1 MINDDENLLDFQG
14 DPGEDDE
21 VEILEVVGIDDSPA
35 ARPSRA
41 GNGKTHGAESDPA
54 GAAHDEDVLLSFGEE
69 SGDAAVALVEA
80 EPSVGRADEEALLRL
95 QADYDNLRKRVDR
108 ERADFQSYATSTL
121 VARLLPILDNFE
133 RAIDFKPGDGSGDA
147 LHDGMV
153 MVYSQLLD
161 ELRREG
167 LCAIKAVGEVFD
179 PNIHDAVSTDPES
192 DQPANTV
199 IEELQRGY
207 LFQNRLLRPALVKV
221 SVAGGGDIAETV
233 DGDGKEG

>member
-1 MINDDENLLDFQG
+1 MMNDDENLLDFQG

-35 ARPSRA
+35 ARVPRTR
-41 GNGKTHGAESDPA
+41 NGKIGGPDAES
-54 GAAHDEDVLLSFGEE
+54 GQAARDDDILLSFEEE
-69 SGDAAVALVEA
+69 SSDAAVALVEA
-80 EPSVGRADEEALLRL
+80 EPTVARVDEEALLRL

-108 ERADFQSYATSTL
+108 ERADFQAYATSTL

-133 RAIDFKPGDGSGDA
+133 RAIDFKPSESSGGA

-153 MVYSQLLD
+153 MVYSQLLE

-167 LCAIKAVGEVFD
+167 LCAIEAVGEVFD
-179 PNIHDAVSTDPES
+179 PNIHDAVSTDPDS

-199 IEELQRGY
+199 IEEMQRGY

-221 SVAGGGDIAETV
+221 SVAGDGDINDTV
-233 DGDGKEG
+233 DNDGKE

>member
-14 DPGEDDE
+14 DPGEDDD

-35 ARPSRA
+35 ARTPRA
-41 GNGKTHGAESDPA
+41 GNGQNPT
-54 GAAHDEDVLLSFGEE
+54 AHDDDVLLSFGEE

-80 EPSVGRADEEALLRL
+80 EPSVGRVDEEALLRL

-108 ERADFQSYATSTL
+108 ERADFQAYATSTL

-133 RAIDFKPGDGSGDA
+133 RAIDFKPSDGSGGA

-167 LCAIKAVGEVFD
+167 LCAIDAVGEVFD
-179 PNIHDAVSTDPES
+179 PNIHDAVSTDPDS

-199 IEELQRGY
+199 IEELQKGY

-221 SVAGGGDIAETV
+221 SVGVGDDTADTV
-233 DGDGKEG
+233 DTDGKEE